1 VYLGPGS
8 TLALKFFGG
17 MAHPTAGPTLVP
29 FDRRFFSGGASSVR
43 GWRLR
48 QLGPGGA
55 GPPDTTGQGVGNIT
69 GILGGDI
76 KLETSVELRTTLLR
90 NILAADWIGATFLD
104 VGNVWFGP
112 RNQGFGQVPA
122 GPSEQPRPSLPPD
135 RNGRFREVSSLSQV
149 GVGSGLGLRIEWEYL
164 IVRFDLAY
172 RLHDPSPQQD
182 DVFSD
187 DHTGPLLHFGIGQA
201 F

>member
-1 VYLGPGS
+1 
-8 TLALKFFGG
+8 

-55 GPPDTTGQGVGNIT
+55 GPPDTTGRGVGDIT
-69 GILGGDI
+69 GILGGDL

-90 NILAADWIGATFLD
+90 NILAADWVGATFLD

-112 RNQGFGQVPA
+112 RNQGFGRVPA
-122 GPSEQPRPSLPPD
+122 ADAERPRPSLPSD
-135 RNGRFREVSSLSQV
+135 QNGRFRGVSSLGEV

-172 RLHDPSPQQD
+172 RLHDPSPQND

-187 DHTGPLLHFGIGQA
+187 THTGPLLHFGIGQA